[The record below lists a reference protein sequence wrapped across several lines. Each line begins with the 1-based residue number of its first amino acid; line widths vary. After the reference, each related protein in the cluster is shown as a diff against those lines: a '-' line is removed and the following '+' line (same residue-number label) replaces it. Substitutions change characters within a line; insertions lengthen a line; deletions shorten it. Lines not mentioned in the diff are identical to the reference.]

1 MTIIFSLFVFIFGLI
16 VGSFLN
22 CIIYRTEQEESFL
35 GGRSKCPKCQHSL
48 NWKDLVPV
56 FSFLFLKGKC
66 HYCREKIS
74 WQYPLVELLTAFLFL
89 TIFNY
94 QLPIFNEFLIINF
107 QNLFTV
113 LCLFLISCF
122 LVLIFVYDL
131 KKSLIPDMFIYPAI
145 IISIIYQLFSGGQ
158 TFLNLLLA
166 ILIGSGLF
174 LFIFLIS
181 RGKWIGFG
189 DVTLGLFMGLF
200 LGFPNI
206 IVALF
211 LGVFLGAIIGLGLMF
226 FKKKNI
232 SSEIPFGPF
241 LITGTV
247 ISFLFGS
254 QIINWYLKF
263 LI

>member
-1 MTIIFSLFVFIFGLI
+1 
-16 VGSFLN
+16 
-22 CIIYRTEQEESFL
+22 
-35 GGRSKCPKCQHSL
+35 
-48 NWKDLVPV
+48 
-56 FSFLFLKGKC
+56 
-66 HYCREKIS
+66 
-74 WQYPLVELLTAFLFL
+74 
-89 TIFNY
+89 
-94 QLPIFNEFLIINF
+94 
-107 QNLFTV
+107 
-113 LCLFLISCF
+113 
-122 LVLIFVYDL
+122 VLIFVYDL
-131 KKSLIPDMFIYPAI
+131 KNSLIPDRFIYPAI
-145 IISIIYQLFSGGQ
+145 IISLIYQLFSGGQ

-174 LFIFLIS
+174 FFIFLIS

-226 FKKKNI
+226 YKKKKL

-247 ISFLFGS
+247 ISFLFGK
-254 QIINWYLKF
+254 QIINWYLNF

>member
-1 MTIIFSLFVFIFGLI
+1 MTMIFSLFIFIFGLI

-22 CIIYRTEQEESFL
+22 CIVYRIEQEESFL

-48 NWKDLVPV
+48 GWKDLIPV

-74 WQYPLVELLTAFLFL
+74 WQYPLVELLTAFLFVL
-89 TIFNY
+89 ILLPEIFIYNP
-94 QLPIFNEFLIINF
+94 QSIFVF
-107 QNLFTV
+107 
-113 LCLFLISCF
+113 LCLLFISCF

-131 KKSLIPDMFIYPAI
+131 KNSLIPDRFIYPAI
-145 IISIIYQLFSGGQ
+145 IISLIYQLFSGGQ

-174 LFIFLIS
+174 FFIFLIS

-226 FKKKNI
+226 YKKKKL

-247 ISFLFGS
+247 ISFLFGK
-254 QIINWYLKF
+254 QIINWYLNF